1 MTHSPKLS
9 GHLAQFE
16 PTIDST
22 RDKREALYKWLHQH
36 PELSMEEVETSKRIE
51 DELTALGYNVSAVGR
66 TGKVAVL
73 ENGDGPVVC
82 FRADFDALPIT
93 EATGLD
99 YAADPELG
107 RMHACGHDMHT
118 AALLGAAEAL
128 ARHKDAW
135 SGTFIAL
142 FQPGEETGAGAQ
154 DMADAGLAEK
164 IRKPDVVLG
173 QHVGTMM
180 EGYGVGALAGPVF
193 AACVQTK
200 ITLYGS
206 GSHGSMPHTG
216 IDPVV
221 LAAKIILSLQTI
233 VSRQVNPQELAVV
246 TVGAVHGGESPNTIP
261 DSVELK
267 VSTRAYTD
275 EMSDKLNADIER
287 IVRGEC
293 AIAGC
298 EREPEFEVVGSAPE
312 FWNDEDTAET
322 VLAAFREQFG
332 DQTSDFGRLSG
343 SEDFPTI
350 ANAWG
355 APYYYWV
362 VGSSDN
368 PNAPYNHSPRFAPD
382 LDPVLDL
389 STRAILAGISPW
401 LMPN

>member
-1 MTHSPKLS
+1 MTHSPKLT

-16 PTIDST
+16 PTIDAT
-22 RDKREALYKWLHQH
+22 RGKREALYKWFHQH
-36 PELSMEEVETSKRIE
+36 PELSMEEVETSKRIGE
-51 DELTALGYNVSAVGR
+51 ELTALGFAVTAVGK
-66 TGKVAVL
+66 TGKVGVL
-73 ENGDGPVVC
+73 KNGDGPVVC

-128 ARHKDAW
+128 AQHKDAW

-142 FQPGEETGAGAQ
+142 FQPGEETGAGAK
-154 DMADAGLAEK
+154 DMADSGLAEK
-164 IRKPDVVLG
+164 IQKPDVVLG

-233 VSRQVNPQELAVV
+233 VSRQVDPQELAVV
-246 TVGAVHGGESPNTIP
+246 TVGAVHGGVSPNTIP

-267 VSTRAYTD
+267 VSTRAYTN

-298 EREPEFEVVGSAPE
+298 EREPVFEVVGGAPE
-312 FWNDEDTAET
+312 FWNDEETAET

-355 APYYYWV
+355 VPYYYWV
-362 VGSSDN
+362 VGSSDD
-368 PNAPYNHSPRFAPD
+368 PNAPYNHSPKFAPD

-401 LMPN
+401 LMRG